1 VAENR
6 FLQSFCAVAASSV
19 LVSGTLFLLT
29 TTAPWTPPPMD
40 ASERQPEGISVAI
53 KAVGA
58 GGGDHSP
65 SASDQLELGTQP
77 DSGDRTLTAST
88 EKEPDFARALESQ
101 AASDVEAV
109 AALGTPLNAET
120 ADGGDGF
127 AVAGIE
133 APQPITAEPTPV
145 AQGPNVGEMSAAATT
160 QFAQEMTSLPPR
172 VITAEKSG
180 AATLAFAEVMTTLP
194 VRVIAAE
201 RSGAATAELA
211 EQVVSLPP
219 RVIAGERSEAASDEI
234 AAVLAGMPPAP
245 PAPNIRV
252 AALVQEM
259 PSVPGVS
266 DKIEIAS
273 LKVAA
278 PTAATSTSTRG
289 VAVAAVVTPPPPLP
303 RRKPEAPPEPKIA
316 AASVPVPAPVPVSP
330 PPRDK
335 PVKAEAP
342 KQAVAQQT
350 VAQQTVP
357 AAPSMPTSTGPWKPM
372 TLAPADKPA
381 LAKPATARP
390 SGGAYASQVWSR
402 LARHKPRAG
411 QRGSASVAFT
421 IGELGVLRAA
431 RIARSSGNARID
443 QLALATVRNAAPFPA
458 PPSGAVSYTIR
469 IDFQ

>member
-29 TTAPWTPPPMD
+29 TAAPWTPPPM
-40 ASERQPEGISVAI
+40 AGSQRQPEGISVAI
-53 KAVGA
+53 KAIGA
-58 GGGDHSP
+58 GQGDHSP
-65 SASDQLELGTQP
+65 LASDQAELGPQT
-77 DSGDRTLTAST
+77 DTADRTLTGST
-88 EKEPDFARALESQ
+88 EKEPDLARALESE
-101 AASDVEAV
+101 AASGDETV

-120 ADGGDGF
+120 ADGGEGL
-127 AVAGIE
+127 AVAVSEAAQPIE
-133 APQPITAEPTPV
+133 AEPAPV
-145 AQGPNVGEMSAAATT
+145 AQSPSAGEISAAATT
-160 QFAQEMTSLPPR
+160 QFAQQMTSLPPR

-180 AATLAFAEVMTTLP
+180 AATLAIAELMTTLP

-201 RSGAATAELA
+201 RSDAATAELA
-211 EQVVSLPP
+211 EQVASLPP
-219 RVIAGERSEAASDEI
+219 RMIAGERSDAASDEI
-234 AAVLAGMPPAP
+234 ATVLADMPPAP
-245 PAPNIRV
+245 PPPPNIKV

-266 DKIEIAS
+266 DKIEIAN

-278 PTAATSTSTRG
+278 PMAATNTSTPG
-289 VAVAAVVTPPPPLP
+289 VAVAAVVTPPPPMP
-303 RRKPEAPPEPKIA
+303 RRKPEAPPEPKIVG
-316 AASVPVPAPVPVSP
+316 ASVPVPAPVPAPP

-335 PVKAEAP
+335 PVKADAP
-342 KQAVAQQT
+342 NQAVAQQT
-350 VAQQTVP
+350 VP
-357 AAPSMPTSTGPWKPM
+357 SAPSAAASTGPWKPM

-381 LAKPATARP
+381 LAKPPTARP

-421 IGELGVLRAA
+421 IGDLGVLRAA